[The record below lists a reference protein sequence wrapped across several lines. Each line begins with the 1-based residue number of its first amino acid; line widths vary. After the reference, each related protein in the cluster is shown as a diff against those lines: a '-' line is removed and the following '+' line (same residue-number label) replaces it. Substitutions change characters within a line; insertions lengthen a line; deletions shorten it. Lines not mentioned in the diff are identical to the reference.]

1 MTLAATTKADPK
13 AVAVARAVYDAV
25 RPEKVIL
32 FGSRARGDYRAD
44 SDIDLLVISDDDL
57 TREGYMNA
65 RKVVM
70 EAATRI
76 YGDYFDANLVWM
88 PMEKYMECRKGI
100 NHVAAQAA
108 RDGVDMNGEKEEYQR
123 APETSFDWPDV
134 RQRVINANRE
144 LIAVDVM
151 IAGGGPQ
158 ESISFHAQQALENIL
173 KGWIS
178 AFGAEYGNI
187 HNLGKLIGIIRGDS
201 QEYDTP
207 AGEEPAWLTE
217 YAVEYR
223 YEGAQLVMDDPIELY
238 HVIDCVVSAVEERI
252 KALTGGEELPRYT
265 PPTQRSAVVIPSMTA
280 QISVE
285 LFSADSSNIH

>member
-1 MTLAATTKADPK
+1 MIERDKVTLATTGKADPK

-32 FGSRARGDYRAD
+32 FGSRARGDYRPD
-44 SDIDLLVISDDDL
+44 SDIDLLIISDDSL

-70 EAATRI
+70 QAATEI
-76 YGDYFDANLVWM
+76 YGNYFEANLVWM
-88 PMEKYMECRKGI
+88 PKGKYMECRKGV

-158 ESISFHAQQALENIL
+158 EAIGFHAQQALENIL

-178 AFGAEYGNI
+178 AFGAEYGNT
-187 HNLGKLIGIIRGDS
+187 HDLGSLIGIIRSDS
-201 QEYDTP
+201 QEYDTS
-207 AGEEPAWLTE
+207 AGEELAWLTE

-223 YEGAQLVMDDPIELY
+223 YEGAQLVMDDPTEVY
-238 HVIDCVVSAVEERI
+238 FAIDRVVSAIEERI
-252 KALTGGEELPRYT
+252 KALTCVEELPRYT
-265 PPTQRSAVVIPSMTA
+265 PPTRRRD
-280 QISVE
+280 VE
-285 LFSADSSNIH
+285 SENDGSE